1 MVKILKKSPP
11 KHFIY
16 LSGDFFVIYI
26 IKLFGHV
33 LILAIAGQT
42 AGPNWLKLFQ
52 ETKTSKI
59 DFQICLPKCFFLR
72 ATPDPSASCFIVFEE
87 NTDST
92 TIKS

>member
-1 MVKILKKSPP
+1 MDGQDLKKISS
-11 KHFIY
+11 KAFIY

-42 AGPNWLKLFQ
+42 AGPNWLKLFE

-59 DFQICLPKCFFLR
+59 DFQICLPKCFFYGQRQTLQQ
-72 ATPDPSASCFIVFEE
+72 VVL
-87 NTDST
+87 
-92 TIKS
+92 